1 MAADAPVNGAIPPLS
16 SAAASVVRRC
26 AKIAGVPVDQ
36 LLRRFDGEEQGSQ
49 PPLEYARSVVEHCSY
64 IALRVETRRHDHLGD
79 REFHSLTY
87 DMMLAWEAADEET
100 DAMFQ
105 KTAFSILRD
114 DEDDDDG
121 GSIFYSSPTQMAI
134 QVDGRRTV
142 GPEAFAKIA
151 PACPAI
157 AHPITVRNLFDV
169 LTNSTGG
176 RLHFLI
182 YHKYLKNLQQVLSS
196 AKSISEGHRA
206 PDLQLSE
213 GEVILD
219 IYGTATTKPVLQ
231 HIGTSTWPGRLTL
244 TNHALYFEAIGV
256 DFSYGEA
263 VVYDLARD
271 LKQSVKRESTGPWG
285 AHLFDKAVMY
295 KSSSTSEPVFFE
307 FPQFKGHT
315 RRDYW
320 FAVIKEVLHAHK
332 FIRKYK
338 LASFQ
343 KAEALSVATLGVLR
357 YRTVKEGFHILP
369 AHFKTTLAFNLAEK
383 LPKGDKILE
392 AMYGQLK
399 QHGPR
404 FRGSQDFGQSSSDEL
419 MLVDPFPLSAYT
431 MVTMGLL
438 TLKEEDNHEQ
448 RDFAVRDM
456 QIGGTS
462 SVQMALERSVGY
474 SGRVEAARATLDQSV
489 GAFEIITP
497 PPRRTVEQLLA
508 LQEAISQL
516 EAHVQAGNIFLLK
529 LRSLML
535 AAFPQSTN
543 KVASALVVAA
553 MSFTFVPLR
562 TIVLVILLEAYT
574 RQMPVRKKN
583 SEKLVRRIHPV
594 VGSPQ
599 PSAPPEQAG
608 GKKPSHENLQ
618 LPITAPP
625 PYAPAPLPP
634 PRRKRRRCCR
644 CVCWTLLAVVI
655 LIVALGA
662 TAGILYLV
670 FRPKIPNFHVDRLTV
685 TKFNVNTTTM
695 TVTDAFD
702 VDVTAT
708 NPNSHIG
715 IYYDGGEVT
724 ASFNG
729 TQLCSGAFPTLY
741 QGHRTTVQPRISLT
755 GETRLDSAVAV
766 QLIQQQQAGFV
777 PLTVRA
783 RVPIRIKF
791 GAIKLW
797 KMTGKADCNLVV
809 NNLHAGTQLHI
820 QSNSCSFKLK
830 I

>member
-1 MAADAPVNGAIPPLS
+1 MGLLEGLFGGDRHSHSRGRPNKASGSAEAAAMAADANGAIPPLS
-16 SAAASVVRRC
+16 SAAAAVVRRC
-26 AKIAGVPVDQ
+26 ARIAGVPVDQ
-36 LLRRFDGEEQGSQ
+36 LLRRFDAEEQAGQ
-49 PPLEYARSVVEHCSY
+49 PVDYARSVVEYCSY
-64 IALRVETRRHDHLGD
+64 VALRVETRRHDHLGD

-87 DMMLAWEAADEET
+87 DMMLAWEAPDEET

-105 KTAFSILRD
+105 RTAFSVLR

-157 AHPITVRNLFDV
+157 AHPITARNLFDA

-182 YHKYLKNLQQVLSS
+182 YHKYLKKLDQVLSS
-196 AKSISEGHRA
+196 AKSISGGHRA
-206 PDLQLSE
+206 PDLQLSD

-256 DFSYGEA
+256 DFSYSEA

-271 LKQSVKRESTGPWG
+271 SKQSVRRESTGPWG

-295 KSSSTSEPVFFE
+295 KSNSTEPVFFE

-332 FIRKYK
+332 FIRKYR
-338 LASFQ
+338 LGSFQ
-343 KAEALSVATLGVLR
+343 KAEALSVATLGILR

-392 AMYGQLK
+392 AMYVQLK
-399 QHGPR
+399 QHCPN

-419 MLVDPFPLSAYT
+419 MLADPFPLSAYS

-438 TLKEEDNHEQ
+438 TLKEEDNPEE
-448 RDFAVRDM
+448 RDFAVRDV

-462 SVQMALERSVGY
+462 SMQMALERSVGY
-474 SGRVEAARATLDQSV
+474 SGRVEAARATLDQVKVEDIDTNVAVLKELLYPLIEIGKRLLALAEWEEPFKSYV
-489 GAFEIITP
+489 FLLCFLYMVYSGWIWFVFPGFLLGSTIFMLWNKHYGNMQSIGAFEITTP

-529 LRSLML
+529 LRSLMF

-543 KVASALVVAA
+543 KVAVALVVAA
-553 MSFTFVPLR
+553 TAFTFMPLR
-562 TIVLVILLEAYT
+562 TIVLLILLEVYT
-574 RQMPVRKKN
+574 RQMPVRKKS
-583 SEKLVRRIHPV
+583 SEKLVRRLREWWLRIPAAPV
-594 VGSPQ
+594 QLLKPQ
-599 PSAPPEQAG
+599 
-608 GKKPSHENLQ
+608 
-618 LPITAPP
+618 
-625 PYAPAPLPP
+625 
-634 PRRKRRRCCR
+634 
-644 CVCWTLLAVVI
+644 
-655 LIVALGA
+655 
-662 TAGILYLV
+662 
-670 FRPKIPNFHVDRLTV
+670 
-685 TKFNVNTTTM
+685 
-695 TVTDAFD
+695 
-702 VDVTAT
+702 
-708 NPNSHIG
+708 
-715 IYYDGGEVT
+715 
-724 ASFNG
+724 
-729 TQLCSGAFPTLY
+729 
-741 QGHRTTVQPRISLT
+741 
-755 GETRLDSAVAV
+755 ETRRWRSRLRS
-766 QLIQQQQAGFV
+766 
-777 PLTVRA
+777 R
-783 RVPIRIKF
+783 
-791 GAIKLW
+791 
-797 KMTGKADCNLVV
+797 
-809 NNLHAGTQLHI
+809 
-820 QSNSCSFKLK
+820 
-830 I
+830 